1 MMKVSRITKFLERN
15 VGIVMNPRSE
25 IMTITSIDLSMGTL
39 RVPFSIMTHY
49 DKLIDT
55 IKDHLYQY
63 YVNGIDGNIWNESET
78 AKTAQ
83 SILKA
88 VEEFQNNRAKLNQW
102 RASD

>member
-1 MMKVSRITKFLERN
+1 
-15 VGIVMNPRSE
+15 MNPRSE

-63 YVNGIDGNIWNESET
+63 YVNGIDGNIWN
-78 AKTAQ
+78 Q